1 MAIDLNLMNHILYKA
16 NKLELILFKQTTK
29 TQMDKRNRGE
39 TARVCVL
46 LCVCGR
52 MEKDGASMREREK
65 SKENE
70 IYHFMNHAS
79 DVLN

>member
-1 MAIDLNLMNHILYKA
+1 MNHILCKA

-52 MEKDGASMREREK
+52 MEKDGASMRGREE
-65 SKENE
+65 SEENE
-70 IYHFMNHAS
+70 IYHAL